1 MMFRKLLLA
10 TVAACGLCLSACSER
25 SGAPASGVIPA
36 SEPQSIFRREIAK
49 PAELSTGTPITH
61 VVIIIQENRSFENL
75 FEGFPGAN
83 TQSYGYVGSTQYP
96 LQPTRLVSTQ
106 QVEHGHPNWVTEYNN
121 GAMNGWPLPTL
132 EYVVQSDIEPYWE
145 LAQDYELA
153 DEMFQ
158 SDSGPSLPAHQYLIS
173 ATSAVD
179 DTGVLYVM
187 GNPIG
192 QGINSGGCASPAN
205 TLVPLI
211 NPITNDTSQTMF
223 PCFDHPTLIDSLEDN
238 AACNGTPC
246 TWRYYT
252 PFTGPSIWNG
262 PGAIKH
268 IWDNPALY
276 DDVVTP
282 NTKILTDISNGA
294 LPSVSWVIPTVPESD
309 HSDGN
314 QGLGPT
320 WVSTVVNAI
329 GKSQYW
335 DSTAIFIVWDDWGGW
350 YDHVAPP
357 VYNYDENGFR
367 VPLITVSAYG
377 TQSGYISHVDH
388 EFGSIIKFTE
398 EVFGLPS
405 LGYTD
410 VRADDLSDM
419 FNFNQTPTKFKA
431 IPITKKLTE
440 YDEYYTGPPDDDF

>member
-1 MMFRKLLLA
+1 MLKKLLLTA
-10 TVAACGLCLSACSER
+10 AVASMCLSACSER
-25 SGAPASGVIPA
+25 SASVGGSGLIPGLSPA
-36 SEPQSIFRREIAK
+36 SEMR
-49 PAELSTGTPITH
+49 PATVKRAALTTGTPITH
-61 VVIIIQENRSFENL
+61 VVIIIQENRSFDNL

-83 TQSYGYVGSTQYP
+83 TVSSGYIGSTEYP
-96 LQPTRLVSTQ
+96 LEPTRLVSTQ
-106 QVEHGHPNWVTEYNN
+106 QVEHGHPNWVTEWNN

-132 EYVVQSDIEPYWE
+132 EYVVESDIAPYWQMAE
-145 LAQDYELA
+145 QYELA
-153 DEMFQ
+153 DDMFQ

-173 ATSAVD
+173 GTSAID
-179 DTGVLYVM
+179 DTNVLYVM

-192 QGINSGGCASPAN
+192 QGINSGGCASPSN
-205 TLVPLI
+205 IQVPLI
-211 NPITNDTSQTMF
+211 NPITGDDTQTGF

-238 AACNGTPC
+238 SSCNGTPC

-320 WVSTVVNAI
+320 WVGTVVNAI

-335 DSTAIFIVWDDWGGW
+335 DSTAIFVVWDDWGGW

-367 VPLITVSAYG
+367 VPLITISAYG
-377 TQSGYISHVDH
+377 TQAGYISHVDH
-388 EFGSIIKFTE
+388 EFGSLLHFTE
-398 EVFGLPS
+398 EILGLPS

-410 VRADDLSDM
+410 ARADDLSDM
-419 FNFNQTPTKFKA
+419 FNFNQSPTKFK
-431 IPITKKLTE
+431 PITLTKKLTQF
-440 YDEYYTGPPDDDF
+440 DEYYMGAPDDDF